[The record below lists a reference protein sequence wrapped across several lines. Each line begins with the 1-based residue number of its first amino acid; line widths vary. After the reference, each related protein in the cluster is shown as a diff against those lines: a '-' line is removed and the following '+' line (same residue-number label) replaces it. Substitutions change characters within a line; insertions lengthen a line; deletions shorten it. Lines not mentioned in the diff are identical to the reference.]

1 MRRGA
6 EWGAVWL
13 NGRTLKPG
21 NSIFSSAM
29 LRYVREM
36 RTAMFRGLSG
46 ETLACALDA
55 FERGDMR
62 QAAALWQPMARRDD
76 MISIVK
82 PKREKSVSRREWQVL
97 TLDDSDTAKA
107 QRDVLTSFWNNVR
120 AVNAF
125 DLNQRGGFA
134 LLVRQMM
141 ESVSFQYATHHLVW
155 QPSRSNLGCTF
166 EYVPLQ
172 FFENRTGLLRFCP
185 TGLEAEGQEMA
196 ENEWMITVGDGLMV
210 AGSIGYLC
218 KRNALADFL
227 AFSDKFGMPGLLG
240 RTKHAKG
247 SEGGNA
253 MAEAVEAFGQDWAA
267 VLYGDDGAV
276 QDPIQLIRAEGG
288 TGSLPMPAI
297 IDRVD
302 RRFAALWRGADL
314 STMSAK
320 DNAGASLQGDETD
333 LIEQDDAL
341 TISEKLNE
349 IERIVLE
356 FHFGAAAAAAPKAY
370 IRLIVPQSEDLK
382 LLLQVVQTLVDLGA
396 PLAIAEIL
404 ERFGLAQPKEGE
416 ELLKGKA
423 AAGPADPVLQD
434 SARLNADAAEERFL
448 AGASRLLANAAQE
461 DRAELI
467 AQMKEVLRAPD
478 GTRLNALSDFI
489 AALPESIGRDAAQVK
504 AWETLCASALVN
516 GWGASSPAL

>member
-1 MRRGA
+1 
-6 EWGAVWL
+6 
-13 NGRTLKPG
+13 LKPG
-21 NSIFSSAM
+21 TSIFSAAM
-29 LRYVREM
+29 LRYVREI

-46 ETLACALDA
+46 ETLACALDG
-55 FERGDMR
+55 FDRGDLR
-62 QAAALWQPMARRDD
+62 QAATMWQPMARRDD

-97 TLDDSDTAKA
+97 TVDGSRAAKA
-107 QRDVLTSFWNNVR
+107 QQQVLTEFWNNVR

-125 DLNQRGGFA
+125 DLNQKGGFA

-141 ESVSFQYATHHLVW
+141 ESVSFQYANHHLIW
-155 QPSRSNLGCTF
+155 KPSRDRLDCTF

-185 TGLEAEGQEMA
+185 TGFEMEGQTLA
-196 ENEWMITVGDGLMV
+196 ETEWMTTVGDGLMV
-210 AGSIGYLC
+210 AGSIGYFC

-240 RTKHAKG
+240 RTKHGKD
-247 SEGGNA
+247 SEGGIA

-267 VLYGDDGAV
+267 VLYGDDGQV
-276 QDPIQLIRAEGG
+276 KDPIQLIRAEGG
-288 TGSLPMPAI
+288 SGSLPMPLI

-302 RRFAALWRGADL
+302 KRFAALWRGADL

-320 DNAGASLQGDETD
+320 DNTGASLQGGETD

-356 FHFGAAAAAAPKAY
+356 FHFGAAAAATPKAY

-382 LLLQVVQTLVDLGA
+382 LLLQVIQALVPLGA
-396 PLAIAEIL
+396 PIAVNETL
-404 ERFGLAQPKEGE
+404 ERFGMAQPKEGDA
-416 ELLKGKA
+416 LLTAARA
-423 AAGPADPVLQD
+423 AAVPADPAAEAD
-434 SARLNADAAEERFL
+434 AARLNADAEEEKFL
-448 AGASRLLANAAQE
+448 AGAARLLAKAGRE
-461 DRAELI
+461 DRAELV
-467 AQMKEVLRAPD
+467 AEMKAVLNAPD
-478 GTRLNALSDFI
+478 ATRLNALADFV
-489 AALPESIGRDAAQVK
+489 AQLPDKIGHDSAQQD
-504 AWETLCASALVN
+504 AWENLLASALVN
-516 GWGASSPAL
+516 GWAHNANES

>member
-1 MRRGA
+1 MWCGVA
-6 EWGAVWL
+6 EWPD
-13 NGRTLKPG
+13 LKPG
-21 NSIFSSAM
+21 TSIFSQAM
-29 LRYVREM
+29 LRYVREI

-46 ETLACALDA
+46 ETLAAALA
-55 FERGDMR
+55 GFERGYLQ
-62 QAAALWQPMARRDD
+62 QAANMWQPMAKRDD

-97 TLDDSDTAKA
+97 TVDDSRAAKA
-107 QRDVLTSFWNNVR
+107 QKQVLTDFWNNVR

-125 DLNQRGGFA
+125 DLNHRGGFA

-141 ESVSFQYATHHLVW
+141 ESVSFQYANHHLVW
-155 QPSRSNLGCTF
+155 KPSRDRLDCSF

-172 FFENRTGLLRFCP
+172 FFENRTGLLRFCQ
-185 TGLEAEGQEMA
+185 TGFEVDGQEMP
-196 ENEWMITVGDGLMV
+196 EGEWMTTVGDGLMI

-218 KRNALADFL
+218 KRNALADLL
-227 AFSDKFGMPGLLG
+227 AFSDKFGMPGFLG
-240 RTKHAKG
+240 RTKHGKDTP
-247 SEGGNA
+247 GGIA

-267 VLYGDDGAV
+267 VLYGDDGTV
-276 QDPIQLIRAEGG
+276 KDPIQLIRAEGG

-302 RRFAALWRGADL
+302 KRFAALWRGADL

-320 DNAGASLQGDETD
+320 DNTGASLQGGETD

-349 IERIVLE
+349 IERIVLG
-356 FHFGAAAAAAPKAY
+356 FHFGAAAAATPKAY

-382 LLLQVVQTLVDLGA
+382 LLLEVVAALVPLGA
-396 PLAIAEIL
+396 PIAINEIL

-416 ELLKGKA
+416 ELLKAKA
-423 AAGPADPVLQD
+423 MAAPADPAAAQD
-434 SARLNADAAEERFL
+434 ATRLNADANEEKFL
-448 AGASRLLANAAQE
+448 AGASRLLAKAGQE

-467 AQMKEVLRAPD
+467 AQMKSVLRAPD
-478 GTRLNALSDFI
+478 GTRLNALADFV
-489 AALPESIGRDAAQVK
+489 AQLPESIGKDSAQVR
-504 AWETLCASALVN
+504 AWETLMASALVN
-516 GWGASSPAL
+516 GWATNSNAS